1 MAESGYSRLQMKGNV
16 MKKIFRVIMC
26 VALFAG
32 LPAFADWDKGAE
44 AWKNGDHV
52 TAVRE
57 WRLSA
62 EQGDASG
69 QYSLGFSYRF
79 AQGVS
84 QDYKKAVKWYTLAA
98 EQGHQVAQDNLARM
112 YANGYGVLKDYQE
125 AVKLFR
131 LSTEQGF
138 VPAQSALGVMYYNG
152 HGVPKNKVLAYMWA
166 NLAASKGD
174 DDGAE
179 LRDEVEKEMTS
190 NQISEA
196 QKLSRECLAK
206 DYKGC

>member
-1 MAESGYSRLQMKGNV
+1 
-16 MKKIFRVIMC
+16 MC